1 MDSNHLSVRDTF
13 NLETHRFMLIVNSGF
28 EFQMSPSNLI
38 VMEEYIH
45 GAAV

>member
-1 MDSNHLSVRDTF
+1 MESSRLSVRDTF
-13 NLETHRFMLIVNSGF
+13 NLVTHRFMLIVNSGF

-45 GAAV
+45 GAVV